1 MHPGPLI
8 TRLQHDPVPTP
19 VLTLEYYLDMSVETE
34 EARVVGAIN
43 SATES
48 IVGTGKRISRSPLT
62 LVVNKDDVPDLTI
75 IDLPD
80 ITRETN
86 EMIMEYISPQ
96 ETIILNAIPANVDFS
111 TCESIK
117 MSQGVD
123 KTGERKLVVI
133 MKADKSPEGLPQ
145 KLTRIQAASI
155 AKQINDKLKSNVA
168 ELNKL
173 PNRFSSVL
181 EAMIEF
187 ERIMRSAME
196 SLRKILVRGEYEEYP
211 DAKEMH
217 FTARF
222 AEMLNERAF
231 QPEELHA
238 GSLFSKKKAKLI
250 SRVKEMV
257 EMERVSDYT
266 CDPEHVTE
274 WNKFMESSGPATRLI
289 WMALGG

>member
-48 IVGTGKRISRSPLT
+48 IVGTRKGISRSPLT
-62 LVVNKDDVPDLTI
+62 LVVKKDDVPDLTI

-117 MSQGVD
+117 MSREVD

-133 MKADKSPEGLPQ
+133 TKADKSPEG
-145 KLTRIQAASI
+145 
-155 AKQINDKLKSNVA
+155 
-168 ELNKL
+168 
-173 PNRFSSVL
+173 
-181 EAMIEF
+181 
-187 ERIMRSAME
+187 
-196 SLRKILVRGEYEEYP
+196 
-211 DAKEMH
+211 
-217 FTARF
+217 
-222 AEMLNERAF
+222 RAF

-274 WNKFMESSGPATRLI
+274 WNKFMESSDPATRLI